1 MDEAAVTAVLVVISA
16 VDGTEVTAV
25 DGTGEAVTGEDMAT
39 PTEHM
44 ATPTEDMAT
53 PTEHMATPTEHMATP
68 TEHMATPLRLTGM
81 GILITDRGTIPAT
94 GTMVIT
100 VEGAIMDTGGRSG
113 QARSLIHILEGR
125 ISRSEHDADKLRL
138 TKRLVLRQSN

>member
-44 ATPTEDMAT
+44 ATP
-53 PTEHMATPTEHMATP
+53 
-68 TEHMATPLRLTGM
+68 LRLMGM

-138 TKRLVLRQSN
+138 TKRLVLRQSNCVDTASLSVVWEFVS

>member
-25 DGTGEAVTGEDMAT
+25 DGTGEAVTGE
-39 PTEHM
+39 H
-44 ATPTEDMAT
+44 MAT

-68 TEHMATPLRLTGM
+68 TEHMATPLRLMGM

>member
-16 VDGTEVTAV
+16 VDGTE
-25 DGTGEAVTGEDMAT
+25 EAVTGEDMAT

-44 ATPTEDMAT
+44 ATP
-53 PTEHMATPTEHMATP
+53 
-68 TEHMATPLRLTGM
+68 LRLMGM

>member
-44 ATPTEDMAT
+44 ATPTE
-53 PTEHMATPTEHMATP
+53 HMATPTEHMATQ
-68 TEHMATPLRLTGM
+68 LRLMGM

>member
-25 DGTGEAVTGEDMAT
+25 DGTGEAVTGE
-39 PTEHM
+39 
-44 ATPTEDMAT
+44 
-53 PTEHMATPTEHMATP
+53 HMATPTEHMATP
-68 TEHMATPLRLTGM
+68 TEHMATPLRLMGM

>member
-53 PTEHMATPTEHMATP
+53 PTEHMATP
-68 TEHMATPLRLTGM
+68 LRLMGM

>member
-44 ATPTEDMAT
+44 ATPTE
-53 PTEHMATPTEHMATP
+53 
-68 TEHMATPLRLTGM
+68 HMATPLRLMGM

>member
-44 ATPTEDMAT
+44 ATP
-53 PTEHMATPTEHMATP
+53 
-68 TEHMATPLRLTGM
+68 LRLMGM